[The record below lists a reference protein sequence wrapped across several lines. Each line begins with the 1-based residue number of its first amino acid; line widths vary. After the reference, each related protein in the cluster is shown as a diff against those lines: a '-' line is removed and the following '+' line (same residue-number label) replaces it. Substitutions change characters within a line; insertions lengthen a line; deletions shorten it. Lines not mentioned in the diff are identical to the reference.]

1 MLPIIGIRTASKNV
15 SVCNVTNLCSCVCCL
30 ATQKVICKTAFLN
43 TAFVTLMHNRL
54 QHWLW
59 TQNACSHKQMLA
71 VVPVGTLCMRAVCM
85 GMGTFG
91 LNGALGHQIRI

>member
-1 MLPIIGIRTASKNV
+1 
-15 SVCNVTNLCSCVCCL
+15 
-30 ATQKVICKTAFLN
+30 
-43 TAFVTLMHNRL
+43 MHNRL

-71 VVPVGTLCMRAVCM
+71 VVPVGTLCMRAGTICM